1 MTEESKMV
9 RKGQFELCTDVVLL
23 TADEPSQSILLIR
36 RKFEPFAGRWALPGG
51 RLELTEDLM
60 DGAARELAE
69 ETNIT
74 GVSLVQVGAFGKP
87 GRDPRGRSIT
97 VAFLGKLPAAQKGQA
112 KAADDAAD
120 AQWYPLDALPP
131 LAFDHSDIIE
141 AALKL
146 Q

>member
-1 MTEESKMV
+1 MAEESKMT
-9 RKGQFELCTDVVLL
+9 RTGQFELCTDVVLL
-23 TADEPSQSILLIR
+23 TAGEASQSILLIR
-36 RKFEPFAGRWALPGG
+36 RKFEPFEGRWALPGG
-51 RLELTEDLM
+51 RLELAEDIA

-87 GRDPRGRSIT
+87 GRDPRGRVIS
-97 VAFLGKLPAAQKGQA
+97 VAFLGRIPAAQKGLA
-112 KAADDAAD
+112 KASDDAAE
-120 AQWYPLDALPP
+120 AHWYPLDALPP
-131 LAFDHSDIIE
+131 LAFDHADIIA

>member
-1 MTEESKMV
+1 MTPPV
-9 RKGQFELCTDVVLL
+9 RTMLSFDVGDGRFQVRP
-23 TADEPSQSILLIR
+23 AAIIRRGDHLLIHR
-36 RKFEPFAGRWALPGG
+36 ATQDTFWALPGG

-97 VAFLGKLPAAQKGQA
+97 VAFLGRLPAARKEQA
-112 KAADDAAD
+112 KAADDAAE
-120 AQWYPLDALPP
+120 AQWCPIDALPP
-131 LAFDHSDIIE
+131 LAFDHADIIA

-146 Q
+146 

>member
-1 MTEESKMV
+1 MTETSKMA
-9 RKGQFELCTDVVLL
+9 RAGQFELCTDVVLL
-23 TADEPSQSILLIR
+23 TTDEPSQAILLIR

-74 GVSLVQVGAFGKP
+74 GVSLIQIGAFGKP

-97 VAFLGKLPAAQKGQA
+97 VAFLGRLPAARKGQA
-112 KAADDAAD
+112 KAADDAAET
-120 AQWYPLDALPP
+120 QWCPIDALPP
-131 LAFDHSDIIE
+131 LAFDHADIIA

-146 Q
+146 